1 MQKVKKISSISVT
14 IETRKRLAALGKKN
28 QSYENLVQEILGFVE
43 GSDQWWAEK
52 R

>member
-1 MQKVKKISSISVT
+1 MSTIKKISSISVT

-28 QSYENLVQEILGFVE
+28 QSYNNLVQEILEFIE
-43 GSDQWWAEK
+43 RSDRWWAEC